1 MTKTNSALAN
11 AAKLLIAAAAIVH
24 LIFTNIHTKA
34 LLLLENEICG
44 FYMFIY
50 VLMGLVLLFEC
61 TQIKPGHDLEKILI
75 AVLTAIMSVPALLL
89 IHIYL
94 SACRT
99 QRQLDTAVVMRAVT
113 MSAALLAVFAA
124 AAVMLLVD
132 MALEKRGKRHE
143 KAA

>member
-1 MTKTNSALAN
+1 MTKTNSPLAN
-11 AAKLLIAAAAIVH
+11 TAKLMIAAAAIVH

-61 TQIKPGHDLEKILI
+61 TQIKPGHDLEKVLI
-75 AVLTAIMSVPALLL
+75 AVFTGITTVPATLL

-99 QRQLDTAVVMRAVT
+99 QRELDTAVVMKAVY
-113 MSAALLAVFAA
+113 MSAILLAVFAVA
-124 AAVMLLVD
+124 ALLLLID
-132 MALEKRGKRHE
+132 IAMDKRGRKYE
-143 KAA
+143 KTT